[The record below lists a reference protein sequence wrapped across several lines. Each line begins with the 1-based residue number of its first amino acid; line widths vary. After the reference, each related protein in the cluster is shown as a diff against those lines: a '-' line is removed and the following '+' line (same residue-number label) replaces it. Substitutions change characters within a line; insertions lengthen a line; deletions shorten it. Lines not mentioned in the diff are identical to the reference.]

1 MEERNRDNEQALW
14 VLAIGASAGGLRAI
28 QEVLNRLSPDK
39 NLAVFVVQ
47 HLSPRYP
54 SHLTAILKR
63 TSLMDVKE
71 AVQDEVICGGTIY
84 VATPNHHLVLHGN
97 RIHLDAESEKVK
109 FARPSIDVLF
119 ESAAEAFGSRV
130 IGVVLS
136 GTGSDGSNGI
146 ISIKEHG
153 GFTIAQDSSNS
164 HYNAMPQ
171 NAINTG
177 AIDFVLP
184 LNEIPKIVSQI
195 LKEPDTVRREL
206 TLDEHME
213 IADMLRRRLNID
225 VINYRRSTFKRRVR
239 KRMSQLHY
247 ASVQEYI
254 EHLKQYPEEL
264 DELHDD
270 LLINVT
276 QFLRDEAAYESL
288 RLNCLEPLI
297 ARAKDGDTLRVWSVG
312 CSTGEEPYSV
322 AFMIAD
328 MLEASQKKLEL
339 KIYATD
345 LDEAAILEARRGL
358 YNESKVRSLPEAYRE
373 KYMIACGDF
382 YKVKKHIRSCV
393 IFGVQDIVHSA
404 PIAKVDLL
412 ICRNLLIYF
421 DKELQKKVLTMFHYA
436 LNPGGF
442 LFLGKSETTSVVPEL
457 FDFVDRRWK
466 IYRARPVPTRRVPY
480 LRPRNSWIHLSE
492 SDNRLNRRFVADSVL
507 ENLAAPVIVLNE
519 QMKIVLINRR
529 ADELLTNDI
538 AEADK
543 AELEREPLLFR
554 LLGGTMQAE
563 MQECFQSGLVPPS
576 RDISATWREMPR
588 HYVLSFFLD
597 ADEDRKPVLILT
609 FTPVIRR
616 TAGPVL
622 LTEREIDSMEKEL
635 SDALSLAEE
644 LQSTNEELETT
655 NEELQAA
662 NEELE
667 TTNEE
672 LESANEELETT
683 NEELEAANE
692 ELETIN
698 EELEV
703 RTLELLAVSALKNS
717 VLTSINVAVIA
728 IDLEGRVLEW
738 NPAATKLFDIPSY
751 KAVNNNLFGLQVP
764 PFFEELKPHLTRLIE
779 GENET
784 VSRTVI
790 PWRNKSFNVDYVPL
804 YNEEQQIVGL
814 LIVAYD
820 ITEQHEL
827 QRQLQAALEKEHNL
841 AEELAMA
848 KADAERANHMKTRF
862 IAELSHDLRG
872 SLNVILGV
880 TQLGV
885 ETTSQP
891 AQEGKGRQEGKG
903 LSEGEALP
911 EREAFREE
919 IATYFDMIRKAAENL
934 NNLLTQVLELSSIE
948 LGKKAVENKVFSIPQ
963 LADQVSAVIAYKA
976 RRARVDYNVDN
987 RVPPRLLVES
997 DFSKLC
1003 QILLNLLDN
1012 AVKYSQAGG
1021 EVTFRISRDG
1031 DRLQLIIADR
1041 GIGMSP
1047 ETVAHIFDPFYR
1059 AKGVSKITGSG
1070 LGMAITQQLVQT
1082 LKGEIHVESREGVG
1096 TTVTVAMPV
1105 RYLEMPAEADARGP
1119 IDMERL
1125 KASMTGR
1132 RVLIVDEDA
1141 TSLLL
1146 LSRVITVLGGQP
1158 AVARGTEEAIAAST
1172 VQPPD
1177 LILTEAE
1184 LPDGYAADMISAIT
1198 KLMGAS
1204 PPVVLVTSDIFQ
1216 VNQTGHWRA
1225 YADELT
1231 AKPVALNELYAC
1243 LWRVLERSGSENR
1256 MA

>member
-1 MEERNRDNEQALW
+1 MEERNQDNEQALW

-119 ESAAEAFGSRV
+119 ESAADAFGSRV

-195 LKEPDTVRREL
+195 LKEPETVRREL

-213 IADMLRRRLNID
+213 IADMLRHRLNVD

-239 KRMSQLHY
+239 KRMSQLHFT
-247 ASVQEYI
+247 SVQEYI

-288 RLNCLEPLI
+288 RANCLEPMI

-312 CSTGEEPYSV
+312 CSTGEEAYSV
-322 AFMIAD
+322 AFMVAD
-328 MLEASQKKLEL
+328 MLEESQKKLEL

-421 DKELQKKVLTMFHYA
+421 EKELQKKVLTMFHYA

-480 LRPRNSWIHLSE
+480 VRPRNSWMQLSE

-507 ENLAAPVIVLNE
+507 ENLAAPVIALNE
-519 QMKIVLINRR
+519 QMKIVLLNRR

-543 AELEREPLLFR
+543 ADLEREPLLFQ
-554 LLGGTMQAE
+554 LLDATMQAE

-576 RDISATWREMPR
+576 RDISAAWREMPR
-588 HYVLSFFLD
+588 HYVLSFLLD
-597 ADEDRKPVLILT
+597 ADEDRKPVLILI

-622 LTEREIDSMEKEL
+622 LTEREMDSMEKEL

-751 KAVNNNLFGLQVP
+751 KAVNRNLFGLQVP
-764 PFFEELKPHLTRLIE
+764 PFFEELKTHLERLIE

-804 YNEEQQIVGL
+804 HNEEQQIVGL

-820 ITEQHEL
+820 ITEQYEL
-827 QRQLQAALEKEHNL
+827 QRQLQAALNTERNL

-848 KADAERANHMKTRF
+848 KSDAERANHMKTRF

-885 ETTSQP
+885 ETTSQS
-891 AQEGKGRQEGKG
+891 AQEGKTSQEGKS
-903 LSEGEALP
+903 LQ
-911 EREAFREE
+911 EREALQEE
-919 IATYFDMIRKAAENL
+919 IATYFDMTRKAADNL

-963 LADQVSAVIAYKA
+963 LADQVSAVIAYKS
-976 RRARVDYNVDN
+976 RRARVDYIVDN
-987 RVPPRLLVES
+987 QVPPRLLVES
-997 DFSKLC
+997 DFGKLC

-1021 EVTFRISRDG
+1021 EVTFRISRDS
-1031 DRLQLIIADR
+1031 DRLHLNIADR

-1059 AKGVSKITGSG
+1059 AKGVAKITGSG
-1070 LGMAITQQLVQT
+1070 LGMAITQQLVHT
-1082 LKGEIHVESREGVG
+1082 LKGEIYVESREGVG
-1096 TTVTVAMPV
+1096 TTVNVAMPV
-1105 RYLEMPAEADARGP
+1105 RYLEMPAEADAQGP

-1125 KASMTGR
+1125 KGSITGR
-1132 RVLIVDEDA
+1132 RVLIVDEDP
-1141 TSLLL
+1141 TSILL
-1146 LSRVITVLGGQP
+1146 LSRVVTVLGGKP
-1158 AVARGTEEAIAAST
+1158 AVARGMEEAIVAAEA
-1172 VQPPD
+1172 QPPD

-1184 LPDGYAADMISAIT
+1184 FPDGHAADMISAIAKT
-1198 KLMGAS
+1198 MAAS
-1204 PPVVLVTSDIFQ
+1204 PPVILVTSDIFQ
-1216 VNQTGHWRA
+1216 VNLTGQWRA

-1243 LWRVLERSGSENR
+1243 LWRVLERPGNR

>member
-1 MEERNRDNEQALW
+1 MEEKNREPEQALW

-28 QEVLNRLSPDK
+28 QEVLNRLSPDQ
-39 NLAVFVVQ
+39 NLAVFIVQ

-195 LKEPDTVRREL
+195 LKEPETVRREL

-213 IADMLRRRLNID
+213 IADMLRHRLNID
-225 VINYRRSTFKRRVR
+225 VVHYRRSTFKRRVR
-239 KRMSQLHY
+239 KRMTQLHY
-247 ASVQEYI
+247 TSVQEYI
-254 EHLKQYPEEL
+254 EHLKRYPEEL

-288 RLNCLEPLI
+288 RVNCLEPLI
-297 ARAKDGDTLRVWSVG
+297 ARLKDGDTLRVWSVG
-312 CSTGEEPYSV
+312 CSTGEEAYSV
-322 AFMIAD
+322 AFMVID
-328 MLEASQKKLEL
+328 MLEEAQKKAEL

-358 YNESKVRSLPEAYRE
+358 YNESKVRSLPESYRE

-421 DKELQKKVLTMFHYA
+421 EKELQKKVLTMFQYA

-466 IYRARPVPTRRVPY
+466 IYRARSVPTRRVPY
-480 LRPRNSWIHLSE
+480 VRPRNGWMQLTDG
-492 SDNRLNRRFVADSVL
+492 DNRLNRRYVADSVL
-507 ENLAAPVIVLNE
+507 ENLSAPVLALNE
-519 QMKIVLINRR
+519 QLKIVLWNRR
-529 ADELLTNDI
+529 ADELLTGCL
-538 AEADK
+538 AEAEK
-543 AELEREPLLFR
+543 AEPEREALLFE
-554 LLGGTMQAE
+554 LIDDKMQAE

-576 RDISATWREMPR
+576 RDISVTWRELPR
-588 HYVLSFFLD
+588 LYALSFLLD
-597 ADEDRKPVLILT
+597 ADEDRKPILILI

-616 TAGPVL
+616 TSGPVL
-622 LTEREIDSMEKEL
+622 PTEREMDSMEKEL
-635 SDALSLAEE
+635 SDALSIAEE

-751 KAVNNNLFGLQVP
+751 KAVNRNLFGLQVP
-764 PFFEELKPHLTRLIE
+764 PFFGELKTHLERLVE

-784 VSRTVI
+784 VSRAVI
-790 PWRNKSFNVDYVPL
+790 AWRNKSFNVDYVPL
-804 YNEEQQIVGL
+804 HNEEQQIVGL

-827 QRQLQAALEKEHNL
+827 HRQLQAALDTERNM
-841 AEELAMA
+841 AEELALA
-848 KADAERANHMKTRF
+848 KSDAERANHMKTRF

-891 AQEGKGRQEGKG
+891 AQEGKARQVGKE
-903 LSEGEALP
+903 LPEGERLP
-911 EREAFREE
+911 EREALQEE
-919 IATYFDMIRKAAENL
+919 IATYFDMTRKAADNL

-976 RRARVDYNVDN
+976 RRARVDYIVDN
-987 RVPPRLLVES
+987 QVSPRLLVES
-997 DFSKLC
+997 DFGKLC

-1021 EVTFRISRDG
+1021 QVVFRISREG
-1031 DRLQLIIADR
+1031 ERLRLWIADR
-1041 GIGMSP
+1041 GIGMNM

-1059 AKGVSKITGSG
+1059 AKGVTKITGSG
-1070 LGMAITQQLVQT
+1070 LGMAITQQLVHT
-1082 LKGEIHVESREGVG
+1082 LQGEIDVESREGVG
-1096 TTVTVAMPV
+1096 TTVTVDAPV
-1105 RYLEMPAEADARGP
+1105 RYLEMPAEANGQGP
-1119 IDMERL
+1119 VNMERL
-1125 KASMTGR
+1125 KTHMAHR
-1132 RVLIVDEDA
+1132 RVLIVDEDP
-1141 TSLLL
+1141 TSILL
-1146 LSRVITVLGGQP
+1146 LSRVVTVLGGAP
-1158 AVARGTEEAIAAST
+1158 VVARGMEEAIALAGAE
-1172 VQPPD
+1172 PPD
-1177 LILTEAE
+1177 LVLTEAE
-1184 LPDGYAADMISAIT
+1184 FHDGHAADMIGGVAKT
-1198 KLMGAS
+1198 MANC

-1216 VNQTGHWRA
+1216 VNLTGEWRT
-1225 YADELT
+1225 YADELA

-1243 LWRVLERSGSENR
+1243 LWRVLEKPSGNR
-1256 MA
+1256 TA